1 MSWRSGIEP
10 ASPPVPTAFSMNG
23 SEVLNDRWW
32 EQWNSAELN
41 ALVEEA
47 LSENFSLS
55 AAWARLEQAEASLSK
70 ADAGR
75 FPTLG
80 ASGNARRDR
89 SIGEDRDTI
98 ENDSG
103 SVGLS
108 ASWEIDLWG
117 RIRSSSNAARLDR
130 DASKEDLQ
138 ATAISLVSQI
148 VQTWLQLGEQHG
160 QRVLLREQISLSE
173 STLELIQ
180 ARFAR
185 GQSSASDLW
194 QQERLVESRKGN
206 LILVEARIKSLE
218 YALAV
223 LIGKDPASTRFP
235 AITSIPVP
243 PPFPS
248 TGTPA
253 EALGRRPD
261 IRAAWMRV
269 EAADH
274 RIASAMADRFPRISL
289 SAGLSSPSSE
299 TLNLFNEWITSVA
312 GSLGIPLIDGGS
324 RRAEVDRNEA
334 LLRQLLSQYGNTW
347 LTAIREVEDAILEEK
362 TQRAYLS
369 SIDTQIGL
377 AERVLTQTSSR
388 YEQGQLSYLQVLE
401 AQQTLQ
407 GLQRSRLETARA
419 AAAARVD
426 LHKAIGG
433 GFELPANRAV
443 ESILKTSEY

>member
-1 MSWRSGIEP
+1 
-10 ASPPVPTAFSMNG
+10 MNG
-23 SEVLNDRWW
+23 AEPLEDRWW
-32 EQWNSAELN
+32 EKWNDPQLN
-41 ALVEEA
+41 ACIEDA
-47 LSENFSLS
+47 LSGNFPLS
-55 AAWARLEQAEASLSK
+55 AAWARLEQAEASLK
-70 ADAGR
+70 RADAGR

-98 ENDSG
+98 ENDTG

-117 RIRSSSNAARLDR
+117 RIRSTSNAALLDR
-130 DASKEDLQ
+130 DASREDLH
-138 ATAISLVSQI
+138 ATAIALVGQI
-148 VQTWLQLGEQHG
+148 VQTWLQLAEQHG
-160 QRVLLREQISLSE
+160 QRKLLSEQIALSE
-173 STLELIQ
+173 RTLELIQ
-180 ARFAR
+180 TRFSR

-223 LIGKDPASTRFP
+223 LMGKDPTTTRFP
-235 AITSIPVP
+235 VIATLPVP
-243 PPFPS
+243 PAFPA

-261 IRAAWMRV
+261 VRSAWMKV

-274 RIASAMADRFPRISL
+274 RIAAAMAERFPRISL
-289 SAGLSSPSSE
+289 SAGLSSPFSE

-312 GSLGIPLIDGGS
+312 GSLGITLIDGGS
-324 RRAEVDRNEA
+324 RRAEADRTEA
-334 LLRQLLSQYGNTW
+334 VLRQAISQYGDKW
-347 LTAIREVEDAILEEK
+347 LTALREVEDAILQEK

-377 AERVLTQTSSR
+377 AERVFTQTSSR
-388 YEQGQLSYLQVLE
+388 YEQGQVSYIQVLE

-407 GLQRSRLETARA
+407 TLQRNRVETARA
-419 AAAARVD
+419 VASARVD

-433 GFELPANRAV
+433 GFELPANQAV
-443 ESILKTSEY
+443 ESILNTPES

>member
-1 MSWRSGIEP
+1 
-10 ASPPVPTAFSMNG
+10 MNG
-23 SEVLNDRWW
+23 SEVLDDRWW
-32 EQWNSAELN
+32 EQWNDAQLSAY
-41 ALVEEA
+41 VEDA
-47 LSENFSLS
+47 LSQNFTLS
-55 AAWARLEQAEASLSK
+55 AAWARLEQAEASLNK
-70 ADAGR
+70 ADSGR

-89 SIGEDRDTI
+89 SIGEDRDTT

-117 RIRSSSNAARLDR
+117 RIHSSSNAARLDR
-130 DASKEDLQ
+130 DASREDLH
-138 ATAISLVSQI
+138 ATAIALVSQI

-160 QRVLLREQISLSE
+160 QRVLLKEQISISE

-180 ARFAR
+180 ARFSR

-194 QQERLVESRKGN
+194 QQERLVESRRGS

-223 LIGKDPASTRFP
+223 LTGKEPSSTRFP
-235 AITSIPVP
+235 EIMSIPVP

-274 RIASAMADRFPRISL
+274 RIASAMAERFPRISL
-289 SAGLSSPSSE
+289 SAGLSSPFSE
-299 TLNLFNEWITSVA
+299 SLNLFNEWITSVA
-312 GSLGIPLIDGGS
+312 GSLGITLIDGGS

-334 LLRQLLSQYGNTW
+334 MLRQVLSQYGDTW
-347 LTAIREVEDAILEEK
+347 LTAIREVEEAILQEK

-377 AERVLTQTSSR
+377 ADRVLTQTASR

-407 GLQRSRLETARA
+407 TLQRNRLETARA

-433 GFELPANRAV
+433 GFELPENRAV